1 MRCVTLIGM
10 PGSGKTAVG
19 TIVAA
24 RLGWGFIDT
33 DKAIELRQGLP
44 LQDVINAVGEEAFRR
59 LEEDAV
65 INLPVEERT
74 VIATGGSVVYSEA
87 AMGHLAAIST
97 VVFLDA
103 EMEAIRRHIA
113 SEAPRG
119 IVGMPKGGLDGL
131 YQERLP
137 LYRQYADVTVNLTS
151 ETPEE
156 AAEKVVA
163 AAGLDTGAAW
173 R

>member
-1 MRCVTLIGM
+1 MRCLTLIGM
-10 PGSGKTAVG
+10 PGSGKSAVG
-19 TIVAA
+19 RIIAA

-33 DKAIELRQGLP
+33 DKAIESRQGLP

-65 INLPVEERT
+65 LNLPVEERT
-74 VIATGGSVVYSEA
+74 VIATGGSVIYSEA
-87 AMGHLAAIST
+87 AMRHLAAIST

-103 EMEAIRRHIA
+103 ALEQIRCHIA

-119 IVGMPKGGLDGL
+119 IVGMPEGGLDAL

-137 LYRQYADVTVNLTS
+137 RYRQYADITVTLTS

-156 AAEKVVA
+156 AAEKVVV